1 MLEQKDFQQR
11 MQQVEGLI
19 RKIENLPDP
28 TARASA
34 LELVQSLMDFHGA
47 GLDRLMEIVA
57 EAGEAGYSIFD
68 RFAGDELVGSLLLL
82 YGLHPVSLEMRV
94 AGALDKV
101 RPYLDS
107 HGGNVELIGITDD
120 VVRLRLQGSCK
131 SCPSSSM
138 TLKLAIEEAIMAA
151 APDVVAIEAE
161 GVTEQPAPTGFVQ
174 IGKASNNGHAAT
186 TATAPTNG
194 KSWEDVS
201 GLQSL
206 AHSSLQVK
214 EVRGRSVL
222 FCRLGES
229 LYAYGDLCP
238 GCEKPLQ
245 DARLEMTNLVCSN
258 CGQHYD
264 VIRAGR
270 GLDQPNLHL
279 EPFPLLVEQGM
290 TKVALPPLSINQGV

>member
-1 MLEQKDFQQR
+1 MQR
-11 MQQVEGLI
+11 IEGLI
-19 RKIENLPDP
+19 RKIESLPDP
-28 TARASA
+28 EARESA
-34 LELVQSLMDFHGA
+34 LALMQSLMDFHGA

-57 EAGEAGYSIFD
+57 EAGEAGYAIFD
-68 RFAGDELVGSLLLL
+68 NFARDELVGSLLLL
-82 YGLHPVSLEMRV
+82 YGLHPISLEMRV
-94 AGALDKV
+94 MGALDKV

-107 HGGNVELIGITDD
+107 HGGNVELISITDE

-161 GVTEQPAPTGFVQ
+161 GATEQPAPTGFVQ
-174 IGKASNNGHAAT
+174 IGKSNHNGGT
-186 TATAPTNG
+186 KSPTNG
-194 KSWEDVS
+194 KGWEDVFD
-201 GLQSL
+201 LHLL

-238 GCEKPLQ
+238 GCAKPLQ
-245 DARLEMTNLVCSN
+245 GAHLEMTNLVCPH

-279 EPFPLLVEQGM
+279 EPFPLLIEQGR
-290 TKVALPPLSINQGV
+290 TKVALPN

>member
-1 MLEQKDFQQR
+1 MHEEKTLQQG
-11 MQQVEGLI
+11 MQRIEGLI
-19 RKIENLPDP
+19 RKIENLPDAE
-28 TARASA
+28 ARASA

-47 GLDRLMEIVA
+47 GLDRLMEIIA
-57 EAGEAGYSIFD
+57 EAGEAGYAIFD
-68 RFAGDELVGSLLLL
+68 NFAQDDLVGSLLLL
-82 YGLHPVSLEMRV
+82 YNLHPVSLEMRV
-94 AGALDKV
+94 MGALDKV

-107 HGGNVELIGITDD
+107 HGGNVELISITDE

-174 IGKASNNGHAAT
+174 IGKSNQNGGT
-186 TATAPTNG
+186 QATAGG
-194 KSWEDVS
+194 KGWEDVTD
-201 GLQSL
+201 LHL
-206 AHSSLQVK
+206 LVHSSIKVK

-222 FCRLGES
+222 FCRFGES

-238 GCEKPLQ
+238 GCLKPLQ
-245 DARLEMTNLVCSN
+245 GAHLEMTNLVCPH

-279 EPFPLLVEQGM
+279 EPYPLLVEQGK
-290 TKVALPPLSINQGV
+290 TRVALPN

>member
-1 MLEQKDFQQR
+1 MQR
-11 MQQVEGLI
+11 IEGLI
-19 RKIENLPDP
+19 RKIESLPDAE
-28 TARASA
+28 ARASA

-47 GLDRLMEIVA
+47 GLDRLMEIVS
-57 EAGEAGYSIFD
+57 EAGEAGDAIFD
-68 RFAGDELVGSLLLL
+68 SFARDELVGSLLLL
-82 YGLHPVSLEMRV
+82 YGLHPVTLETRV
-94 AGALDKV
+94 MQALDKV

-107 HGGNVELIGITDD
+107 HGGNVELIGIADD

-161 GVTEQPAPTGFVQ
+161 GVAEQPAPTGFVQ
-174 IGKASNNGHAAT
+174 IGNTNHNGGSQ
-186 TATAPTNG
+186 ATAGG
-194 KSWEDVS
+194 KGWEDVFD
-201 GLQSL
+201 LHLL
-206 AHSSLQVK
+206 AHSSIQVK

-229 LYAYGDLCP
+229 LYAYGDNCP
-238 GCEKPLQ
+238 GCAQPLQ
-245 DARLEMTNLVCSN
+245 GAQLEMTNLVCPH

-279 EPFPLLVEQGM
+279 EPFPLLVEQGR
-290 TKVALPPLSINQGV
+290 TKVALPN